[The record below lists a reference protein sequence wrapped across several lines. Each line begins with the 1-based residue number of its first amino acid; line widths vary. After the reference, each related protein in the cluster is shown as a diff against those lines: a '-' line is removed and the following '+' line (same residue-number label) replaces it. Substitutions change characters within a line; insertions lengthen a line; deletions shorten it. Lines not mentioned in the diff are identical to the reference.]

1 MEAIKKHAEALW
13 QDDVLPAYQWA
24 SSDARD
30 YRVKDIPT
38 IQYGPSNTV
47 GIHSYNETVDIEDV
61 KNAGQIYLLS
71 LCDLMGIAE

>member
-1 MEAIKKHAEALW
+1 M
-13 QDDVLPAYQWA
+13 
-24 SSDARD
+24 
-30 YRVKDIPT
+30 KDIPT